1 MGEVTRIFCP
11 AFLSLSTISH
21 TRALILAFDFQCLA
35 VFFLMFL
42 IDPNPHLRIYFMF
55 YISLFTLPTA
65 YVVVFGDRIWMR
77 VAFVCQLTR
86 MVFIGFHNVFYPIF
100 VAAYI
105 AIGYENH
112 HPGTTSDEI
121 LMHSTSYGEPAK
133 LFQIYRLQ
141 MMLKTTP
148 DVSVDGSEVDL
159 EDDKYE
165 SSVTKTET
173 ETIGSC
179 NSGDAVLV
187 NNI

>member
-1 MGEVTRIFCP
+1 
-11 AFLSLSTISH
+11 
-21 TRALILAFDFQCLA
+21 
-35 VFFLMFL
+35 
-42 IDPNPHLRIYFMF
+42 
-55 YISLFTLPTA
+55 
-65 YVVVFGDRIWMR
+65 
-77 VAFVCQLTR
+77 
-86 MVFIGFHNVFYPIF
+86 
-100 VAAYI
+100 
-105 AIGYENH
+105 
-112 HPGTTSDEI
+112 
-121 LMHSTSYGEPAK
+121 
-133 LFQIYRLQ
+133 